1 MNHHDTAAW
10 PLWASWA
17 ANGVI
22 WMTAGMSPLQVL
34 ALLITIGYTV
44 HRWWRWYHSA
54 RNEP

>member
-44 HRWWRWYHSA
+44 HRWWRWYHSS